1 MLVELGL
8 GLTESIIFYLNE
20 QLAELQGD
28 GIFRQYHRQFCHYFQ
43 DLSSK
48 VDIHKDIWGPGHGVN
63 NLTDN
68 NQLALTARGPHQMS
82 FYIISSL
89 GVCTSGSEVIGDLT
103 IICWGDYFQ
112 FLFFPNFVLL
122 PAPC

>member
-28 GIFRQYHRQFCHYFQ
+28 GIFRQYHRQFCHYFK
-43 DLSSK
+43 DLLSK
-48 VDIHKDIWGPGHGVN
+48 VDIHEDIWGPGHRVN

-68 NQLALTARGPHQMS
+68 NQHKIL
-82 FYIISSL
+82 
-89 GVCTSGSEVIGDLT
+89 V
-103 IICWGDYFQ
+103 
-112 FLFFPNFVLL
+112 
-122 PAPC
+122 